1 MERDIVKKI
10 VYQCASEQFYDK
22 DDFYNKM
29 SQSPKDGEDLLLY
42 NEVGFDSLDMVE
54 FILAIETYYKFDKNS
69 IELPDELFN
78 SEVTLG
84 KVIDYIWKTLN
95 NK

>member
-1 MERDIVKKI
+1 MERDIVKTI

-22 DDFYNKM
+22 NDFYTKM

-42 NEVGFDSLDMVE
+42 DEVGFDSLDMVE
-54 FILAIETYYKFDKNS
+54 FILAIETYFKFGETT
-69 IELPDELFN
+69 IQLPDDLFDN
-78 SEVTLG
+78 EVTLG

>member
-1 MERDIVKKI
+1 MERDIVKTI

-22 DDFYNKM
+22 NNFYTKM

-42 NEVGFDSLDMVE
+42 DEVGFDSLDMVE
-54 FILAIETYYKFDKNS
+54 FILAIETYFKFGETT
-69 IELPDELFN
+69 IQLPDDLFDN
-78 SEVTLG
+78 EVTLG